1 MGVSVNYEGI
11 ITDIQEEKYQSGPLN
26 SVPIRGRILEVSLF
40 CLLLSTF
47 LNTLFFYC
55 HLQCC

>member
-26 SVPIRGRILEVSLF
+26 SVPIRGRILEVIF
-40 CLLLSTF
+40 LLIKLSTKIV
-47 LNTLFFYC
+47 LI
-55 HLQCC
+55 Q